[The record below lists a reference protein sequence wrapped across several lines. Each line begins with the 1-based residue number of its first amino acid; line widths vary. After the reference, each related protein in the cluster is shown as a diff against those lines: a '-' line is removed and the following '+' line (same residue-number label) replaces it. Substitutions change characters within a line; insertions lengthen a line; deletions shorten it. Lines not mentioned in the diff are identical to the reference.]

1 MIFDIRTNP
10 GRRGEHFC
18 KKWRKIRTNCDP
30 DQGVNCRRKTGG
42 HFSSTMSTRSY
53 SPEVWPTF
61 GRKKCSKI
69 GVSIREKN
77 DFFFAKDPILFTNF
91 GAKKGG
97 PAPNSLYRNYRFPR
111 IPTQARFR
119 PELGPNSARRK
130 RRKSPPLGP
139 HFPRS

>member
-1 MIFDIRTNP
+1 M
-10 GRRGEHFC
+10 
-18 KKWRKIRTNCDP
+18 NCDP
-30 DQGVNCRRKTGG
+30 NRGVNCRRKKGG

-91 GAKKGG
+91 GAKKEG
-97 PAPNSLYRNYRFPR
+97 PPRQIPYIETIDFRGSRRKPEPSLK
-111 IPTQARFR
+111 QAR
-119 PELGPNSARRK
+119 LAT
-130 RRKSPPLGP
+130 
-139 HFPRS
+139 